1 MKFIIC
7 KTSDSF
13 RPEEEPIKGCAKEY
27 TKNGD
32 WYYTKEINSIEKLI
46 ELCDVAGEI
55 VINNNDYFYKKP
67 KTEIYD
73 AHRE

>member
-27 TKNGD
+27 TKNGIGFIQ
-32 WYYTKEINSIEKLI
+32 KKLT
-46 ELCDVAGEI
+46 LLK
-55 VINNNDYFYKKP
+55 N
-67 KTEIYD
+67 
-73 AHRE
+73 